1 MSDPQRRTVRVRRSP
16 RIGVFLLLGA
26 ALGVLV
32 AIVAVNVT
40 PDSGDISTGQAIGFL
55 SLLLAPLGALL
66 AGVVAIVLD
75 RIAERRARTVEAERI
90 EPPAPVVAQDGAV
103 QDGPALDRAAQDRTT
118 PDAPAEGDRPI
129 GD

>member
-26 ALGVLV
+26 ALGVLG

-90 EPPAPVVAQDGAV
+90 EPPAPVAAQDGAM
-103 QDGPALDRAAQDRTT
+103 QDGPAQDEAVLDG
-118 PDAPAEGDRPI
+118 PSESDRPI

>member
-26 ALGVLV
+26 AVGVLV

-40 PDSGDISTGQAIGFL
+40 PDGGDISTGQAIGFL

-75 RIAERRARTVEAERI
+75 RIADRRARTVEAERI
-90 EPPAPVVAQDGAV
+90 DPPAAAAVEDGA
-103 QDGPALDRAAQDRTT
+103 
-118 PDAPAEGDRPI
+118 AEGDRPS